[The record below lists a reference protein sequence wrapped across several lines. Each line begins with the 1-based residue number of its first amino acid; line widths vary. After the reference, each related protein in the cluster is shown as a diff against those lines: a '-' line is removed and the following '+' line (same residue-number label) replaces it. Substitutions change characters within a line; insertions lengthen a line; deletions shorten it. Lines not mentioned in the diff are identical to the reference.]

1 MIDFLMRVLA
11 LLCESYYEIAKQLVL
26 KDHILALIAPI
37 MTESEEYER
46 QKQRKRLVR
55 GAAILFASITASR
68 RDKQNQS
75 ERGDKSNKIHDSLAR
90 ETGLIST
97 FFIKL
102 VTLKDQAIL
111 KRVFQV
117 IGNLAHLQQLQ
128 SDDFLLKG
136 GIEAI
141 IKYLD
146 TSEQEDMQ
154 DERDLDDE
162 EQETNQI

>member
-11 LLCESYYEIAKQLVL
+11 LLCESYYAIARQLVL
-26 KDHILALIAPI
+26 KDNILSLIAPI

-55 GAAILFASITASR
+55 GVAILFASITASKS
-68 RDKQNQS
+68 DQND
-75 ERGDKSNKIHDSLAR
+75 RGIKNNSIHVMLAE

-102 VTLKDQAIL
+102 VTLKDQQIL

-117 IGNLAHLQQLQ
+117 IGNLAHLKQLQ

-141 IKYLD
+141 IKHLD
-146 TSEQEDMQ
+146 S
-154 DERDLDDE
+154 
-162 EQETNQI
+162 